1 MISVL
6 KGLTWT
12 AFMSEAKSTSP
23 LESIEE
29 FFLYELPE
37 VRGTWH
43 ALCNALARLLK
54 RLNPTE
60 RSHGGTLHLSR
71 VIQWMVGPSASVQDR
86 SICPSSINEHS
97 QRRAGENRQKFVRV
111 DTLSLDS
118 SAGAAWTHSPAM
130 GDRTSNRSHYPLIE

>member
-1 MISVL
+1 
-6 KGLTWT
+6 
-12 AFMSEAKSTSP
+12 MSEAKSTSP

-71 VIQWMVGPSASVQDR
+71 VMQWMVGPSASVQDR

-118 SAGAAWTHSPAM
+118 SAGVDFGGRLGVICLAFGLQS
-130 GDRTSNRSHYPLIE
+130 LIFLILFRLSVFL